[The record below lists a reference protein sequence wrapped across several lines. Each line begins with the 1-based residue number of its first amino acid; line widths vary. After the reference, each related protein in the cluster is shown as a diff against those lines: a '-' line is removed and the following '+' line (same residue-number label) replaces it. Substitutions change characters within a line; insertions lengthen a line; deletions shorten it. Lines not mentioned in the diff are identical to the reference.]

1 VKEKAPT
8 LAGDSL
14 AAERRRMPWLAVE
27 KEYEFA
33 GRRQLIVQR
42 AFLEPGLMAAHPHM
56 LHHALASAMAANRRP
71 ASIIAAQLRHADGG
85 TLARR
90 VYIHQLPHAA
100 PRLAGL
106 IEDLYGPAAG
116 THGQRRHFVRR
127 RESGGKSRLPSDQ
140 R

>member
-42 AFLEPGLMAAHPHM
+42 AFFEPGLMAAHPHM
-56 LHHALASAMAANRRP
+56 LRHALVSAMAANREP

-85 TLARR
+85 ALAQR
-90 VYIHQLPHAA
+90 VYIHQLPQAA
-100 PRLAGL
+100 RRLAGL
-106 IEDLYGPAAG
+106 IEDVYARQPERTVSVG
-116 THGQRRHFVRR
+116 TSSG
-127 RESGGKSRLPSDQ
+127 GGKSEGIPTPQ
-140 R
+140 RA